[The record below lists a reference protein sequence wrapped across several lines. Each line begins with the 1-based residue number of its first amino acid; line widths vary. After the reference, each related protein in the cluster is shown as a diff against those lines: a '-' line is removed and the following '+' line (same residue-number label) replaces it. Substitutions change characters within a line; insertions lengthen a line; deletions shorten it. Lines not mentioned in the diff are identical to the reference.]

1 MQISPNSYPRIDWI
15 DISKAYG
22 MILVFYGHLW
32 FSFPND
38 MVWIQNK
45 LIYSFHMPLFFIL
58 AGISSKKTTEKFGAF
73 FKKKLVTRIIPA
85 ILFSLL
91 LLLCQILISIHFQ
104 IDIPFK
110 QNIWGY
116 LERCLKGKFYSRITW
131 FLTCLFTVELIN
143 FFISPLTSNNKK
155 RWLSVFCF
163 YCLGFIITWK
173 INIISTFT
181 KISPN
186 FWYIH
191 EALIAYSFYQFG
203 VVLKNTKWLTTSIN
217 KITIKYLFLII
228 SITIL
233 LLTFNLNQGFFDPN
247 FRLVLMISSI
257 HGHPVFFLVSA
268 LAGSMAIIFLS
279 HITLKI
285 RILLFWGQNTLVLLG
300 LNGIFRDIIN
310 PKLNRFI
317 PQNYLTTNFKILLF
331 CLSVTLVSMIVCIP
345 FIQIYNKFYP
355 RLINQPITNLFLK
368 GKIKYKL

>member
-1 MQISPNSYPRIDWI
+1 
-15 DISKAYG
+15 
-22 MILVFYGHLW
+22 LVFYGHLW
-32 FSFPND
+32 FGTSFPND
-38 MVWIQNK
+38 KVWIQNK

-58 AGISSKKTTEKFGAF
+58 AGISSKKITEKFVTF
-73 FKKKLVTRIIPA
+73 VKKKFISRIIPA

-155 RWLSVFCF
+155 RWLSIFCF

-173 INIISTFT
+173 INIISIFT

-191 EALIAYSFYQFG
+191 EALLAFSFFQVG
-203 VVLKNTKWLTTSIN
+203 VVLNNSDWLKNSFKTS
-217 KITIKYLFLII
+217 KKYFYLLI
-228 SITIL
+228 SIIIL
-233 LLTFNLNQGFFDPN
+233 LFTFNLNNGFFDPN

-257 HGHPVFFLVSA
+257 HGNPLFFLISA
-268 LAGSMAIIFLS
+268 LAGSMMIIFLS
-279 HITLKI
+279 HLTPKV

-300 LNGIFRDIIN
+300 LNGLFRDIFN
-310 PKLNRFI
+310 PKLNQFI

-331 CLSVTLVSMIVCIP
+331 CLSATIVSMIVCIP
-345 FIQIYNKFYP
+345 LIQLYNKFYP
-355 RLINQPITNLFLK
+355 KFINEPIAKLFLK
-368 GKIKYKL
+368 EKITDKL